1 MQRPIQRSM
10 PHAISRA
17 AQRALSAALT
27 LLVLTG
33 CGSGETPA
41 ADSVSAST
49 TPSVAEQ
56 ASAAPA
62 PTDASPASVGGIPG
76 AAAPITGTIIEVRMI
91 GDAKGYRFEPQ
102 HVEAKAG
109 DGVKFVVI
117 SGGPHEI
124 AFDLAAVPAES
135 RNQLQVNMPNSAS
148 GRSPVLAGAQEAWTL
163 SLGALT
169 PGTYPFV
176 STPRLP
182 QGMKGEIEIR

>member
-1 MQRPIQRSM
+1 MH
-10 PHAISRA
+10 HAVSRA
-17 AQRALSAALT
+17 TQRALSAALT
-27 LLVLTG
+27 LFVLTG
-33 CGSGETPA
+33 CGSGETRA
-41 ADSVSAST
+41 ADSVSASA

-62 PTDASPASVGGIPG
+62 DAPPASVGGIPG

-102 HVEAKAG
+102 HVVAKAG